1 MAKAT
6 NTKFLGKPFKEII
19 KQEQPAQIAPSAI
32 TVQPA
37 NIATLAGVT
46 ETLGSN
52 HTKGGAVFNAYN
64 PRTDENITAA
74 GGGFQVTTGAGMT
87 AASTSTWI
95 FNFGRLIRM
104 LNTYVVIQFDATAN
118 NMTITGSLSKDGNN
132 YQNFFTKNATG
143 GGNET
148 FEFFADSA
156 VYQYLRLQLSNVAGA
171 GANQRA
177 NIKALVCVPEI
188 DQ

>member
-1 MAKAT
+1 MVKAT
-6 NTKFLGKPFKEII
+6 STKFLGKPFKEII
-19 KQEQPAQIAPSAI
+19 KQEQPAQLAPSAI
-32 TVQPA
+32 SVQPA

-46 ETLGSN
+46 ETIGSN

-64 PRTDENITAA
+64 PRTDESITAA
-74 GGGFQVTTGAGMT
+74 GGGFQVTTGAGAT
-87 AASTSTWI
+87 ASTSTWV

-132 YQNFFTKNATG
+132 FQNFFTKNAAG
-143 GGNET
+143 GGVET
-148 FEFFADSA
+148 YEFFADSA
-156 VYQYLRLQLSNVAGA
+156 VYQYLRIQMSNVAGA
-171 GANQRA
+171 AANQRA